1 MQGVAGAAALSAGA
15 QFLPRRA
22 NAAKRTLTIWHTE
35 ASGVAVKAV
44 QKVCDKF
51 EEMHPDVKV
60 QAEGIGWA
68 GLGTKLYTAI
78 AAGNPPDISHI
89 QPFHYRSLQ
98 SKGELVALDDVYNHL
113 GVDNIWESVRDIA
126 NYGGHYW
133 GISHEI
139 GTPVLL
145 IRKDIAEK
153 AGFKVP
159 KDFTQPMFKTW
170 AEEI

>member
-1 MQGVAGAAALSAGA
+1 MSKKKGITRRKFLQGVAGAAALSAGA
-15 QFLPRRA
+15 PFLARKA
-22 NAAKRTLTIWHTE
+22 HAAKRTMTIWHTE
-35 ASGVAVKAV
+35 ASATAIKAV

-98 SKGELVALDDVYNHL
+98 SKGEIVALDDVYTHL
-113 GVDNIWESVRDIA
+113 GVDNIWESVRDMA
-126 NYGGHYW
+126 
-133 GISHEI
+133 
-139 GTPVLL
+139 LL
-145 IRKDIAEK
+145 
-153 AGFKVP
+153 
-159 KDFTQPMFKTW
+159 
-170 AEEI
+170 